1 MKFLIFFAI
10 LAIGIFFTFLKC
22 REDGYQNAIIGIIA
36 SIALS
41 IVSSFLY
48 VYMMVLKLYFPNPVT
63 LLQWQQMKIQKI
75 TTNMSL
81 IPLWTTKNQ
90 IWMIL
95 VIHNL
100 IIQQNHK
107 NQ

>member
-48 VYMMVLKLYFPNPVT
+48 DGIKT
-63 LLQWQQMKIQKI
+63 LLSKSSDP
-75 TTNMSL
+75 TPVATN
-81 IPLWTTKNQ
+81 
-90 IWMIL
+90 
-95 VIHNL
+95 
-100 IIQQNHK
+100 
-107 NQ
+107 